1 MNIMNF
7 PNVISNVE
15 FLVIRNVKY
24 FSSTAILI
32 VLTECYPQ
40 LGRTWVN
47 FYRSSWT
54 GWFQKIS

>member
-1 MNIMNF
+1 MNF